1 MEELFYQQ
9 EIEALNGGM
18 GRAHTRNYEDYFHTL
33 SNREFV
39 RNFRFSKEGVVRLTA
54 LVEHRLN
61 EHREELRGRPRI
73 PVFRQAAS
81 LYIKH

>member
-1 MEELFYQQ
+1 MEEFFYQQ
-9 EIEALNGGM
+9 EIGALHRGR

-39 RNFRFSKEGVVRLTA
+39 RNFRICKEGVVRLTA

-61 EHREELRGRPRI
+61 EYHEELKGRPRI